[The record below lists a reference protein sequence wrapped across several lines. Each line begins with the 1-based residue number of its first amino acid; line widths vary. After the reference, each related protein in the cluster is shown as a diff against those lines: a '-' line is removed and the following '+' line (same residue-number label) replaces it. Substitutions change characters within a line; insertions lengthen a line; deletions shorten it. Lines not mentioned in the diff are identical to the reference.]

1 MEKNMEN
8 VKLPTQSSGM
18 SKLKFDKQAY
28 ELDLARWLM
37 SYSLMT
43 EKEMAEKTEQH
54 RIIWNDEVAF
64 VFKKGLIPA
73 KSELYIA

>member
-43 EKEMAEKTEQH
+43 EKEMVEKTEQH
-54 RIIWNDEVAF
+54 RIIWNDEVGF
-64 VFKKGLIPA
+64 CFKKGLIPA